1 VTEPWALRLFRKSPL
16 KRDKVAALLSV
27 LGPVEGKRCLDL
39 GSDNGV
45 VSLLLRKQGGAW
57 ASGDLT
63 SETVE
68 AIRGLVERDVYL
80 VAEDKLPFP
89 DGEFDLVVVADMIEH
104 VEGESA
110 FVAELARVLKPGGR
124 LVVNTPHARDTALRR
139 LRLWLGQ
146 TDEKHGH
153 LRPGYTRES
162 LGALLRSSFDVL
174 ESRTYTKAFSETVD
188 TVMQWGLETL
198 GKKGSKKGV
207 VVTGGDLNKHAKL
220 FNAYSVIFPFVWS
233 FSRLDALLPWNDGY
247 RLLLVATKKTS

>member
-1 VTEPWALRLFRKSPL
+1 MTEPWALRLFRKSPL

-27 LGPVEGKRCLDL
+27 LGPVERKRCLDL

-45 VSLLLRKQGGAW
+45 VSLLLRKQGGDW

-63 SETVE
+63 PETVE
-68 AIRGLVERDVYL
+68 AIRGLVTTDVHL
-80 VAEDKLPFP
+80 VTEDRLPFA
-89 DGEFDLVVVADMIEH
+89 DGEFDVVVVADMIEH
-104 VEGESA
+104 VERETA
-110 FVAELARVLKPGGR
+110 FVAELARVLKPFGR

-174 ESRTYTKAFSETVD
+174 DSKTYTKAFSETVD
-188 TVMQWGLETL
+188 TIMQWGLESL
-198 GKKGSKKGV
+198 GKKGSRKGV
-207 VVTGGDLNKHAKL
+207 VVTGADLNKHAKL
-220 FNAYSVIFPFVWS
+220 FTAYAAVFPFVWS
-233 FSRLDALLPWNDGY
+233 FSRLDVLLPWNDGY
-247 RLLLVATKKTS
+247 RLLLVATRKTS